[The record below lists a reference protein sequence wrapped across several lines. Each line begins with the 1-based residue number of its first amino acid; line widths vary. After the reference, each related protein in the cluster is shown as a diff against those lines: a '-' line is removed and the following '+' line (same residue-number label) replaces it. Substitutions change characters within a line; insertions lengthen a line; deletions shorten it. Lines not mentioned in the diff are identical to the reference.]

1 MNFYKIIKQNQKLA
15 EKRNP
20 AFDTNRFAKF
30 LMYFMI
36 VYWAALFLFFGV
48 MLPVMFEELVPNMEP
63 YHIMNQ
69 GFIYVMLADFLMRF
83 MAQPSVSQE
92 IKPYLLMPIK
102 RKKLISMLLLK
113 SGLDSYNFMWFFVY
127 VPFAFLTVIR
137 FYGFGG
143 MFLYLLGIWLIFVFN
158 NYWYLLCKLLLG
170 EKTLWLLLPILV
182 FGALGAAEFLLDGLP
197 ISRFTMDLGEGF
209 IEGNPLSFLFILACI
224 GILFFINLKLQ
235 QRMIYN
241 EISKKEDTKIKHVSE
256 YKFLDKYGEV
266 GEYLRLE
273 IKLITRNKT
282 VKTQFR
288 MGLIVMLGFSFA
300 LAFTDVYDG
309 SYMTSFICLYNY
321 AVLPIMTLGQVMSFE
336 GNYIDGLMSR
346 KESIFNLLRAKYYL
360 TTLIIL
366 VPFLIMFF
374 PIAKEKITLLTAIA
388 YLIFVAGFVFFML
401 LQLAVYN
408 TRTLPLNAN
417 LMKSNKSSN
426 WIQGLIT
433 GCAFMLPLLIDK
445 LQSAL
450 LPEDV
455 AHIILIVIG
464 LGFIATHNL
473 WIKNIYKRFMK
484 RRYKNMEEFRAS
496 R

>member
-1 MNFYKIIKQNQKLA
+1 MNLYKIIKQNQKLA

-20 AFDTNRFAKF
+20 AFETNRFAKF

-36 VYWAALFLFFGV
+36 VYWVALFLFMGV
-48 MLPVMFEELVPNMEP
+48 MLPFALEDIVPNMEP

-69 GFIYVMLADFLMRF
+69 GILYVMVADFLLRF

-92 IKPYLLMPIK
+92 IKPYLLMPVK

-113 SGLDSYNFMWFFVY
+113 SGLDGYNFIWFFVY
-127 VPFAFLTVIR
+127 IPFAFLTVIR

-158 NYWYLLCKLLLG
+158 NYWYLICKLLLG
-170 EKTLWLLLPILV
+170 EKTIWLLLPVCV
-182 FGALGAAEFLLDGLP
+182 FGALGAAEFLIDGLP
-197 ISRFTMDLGEGF
+197 ISRFTMNLGEGF
-209 IEGNPLSFLFILACI
+209 IEGNPLSFLFVIVCI
-224 GILFFINLKLQ
+224 GVMFFINLKLQ

-241 EISKKEDTKIKHVSE
+241 EISKKEDTKIKRVSE

-288 MGLIVMLGFSFA
+288 MGLIAMLAFSCA

-309 SYMTSFICLYNY
+309 TNMKSFICLYNY

-360 TTLIIL
+360 TSLIIV
-366 VPFLIMFF
+366 VPFIVMML
-374 PIAKEKITLLTAIA
+374 PISEGKITLLTAIA
-388 YLIFVAGFVFFML
+388 YLIFVMGFVFFML

-426 WIQGLIT
+426 WIQGLVT
-433 GCAFMLPLLIDK
+433 SFAFFLPFMIDMI
-445 LQSAL
+445 LTAL
-450 LPEDV
+450 FSTEV

>member
-69 GFIYVMLADFLMRF
+69 GFIYVMLTDFLMRF

-143 MFLYLLGIWLIFVFN
+143 MFLYLIGIWLIFVLN

-321 AVLPIMTLGQVMSFE
+321 AVLPTMTLGQVMSFE

-445 LQSAL
+445 LLSAL
-450 LPEDV
+450 LPEEV

>member
-1 MNFYKIIKQNQKLA
+1 MNLYKIIKQNKKLA

-30 LMYFMI
+30 LIYFMI
-36 VYWAALFLFFGV
+36 VYWAAIFLFLGV
-48 MLPVMFEELVPNMEP
+48 SLPFMFEGLVPNMEP

-69 GFIYVMLADFLMRF
+69 GFIYVMLADFLIRF

-92 IKPYLLMPIK
+92 IKPYLLMPVK
-102 RKKLISMLLLK
+102 RKKLISILLLK

-143 MFLYLLGIWLIFVFN
+143 MSLYLIGIWLIFVFN

-170 EKTLWLLLPILV
+170 EKTLWLLLPTAV

-209 IEGNPLSFLFILACI
+209 IEGNPLSFLFMLACI
-224 GILFFINLKLQ
+224 GVLFFINLKLQ

-366 VPFLIMFF
+366 VPFLIMMF
-374 PIAKEKITLLTAIA
+374 PIAKGKITLLAAIA

-408 TRTLPLNAN
+408 TRTLPLNSN

-426 WIQGLIT
+426 WIQGLVT

-445 LQSAL
+445 LLSAL
-450 LPEDV
+450 LQEEV
-455 AHIILIVIG
+455 AHILLILIG

-484 RRYKNMEEFRAS
+484 HRYKNMEEFRAS

>member
-1 MNFYKIIKQNQKLA
+1 MNIYKIIKQNQKLA

-30 LMYFMI
+30 LIYFMI
-36 VYWAALFLFFGV
+36 VYWAAIFLFLGV
-48 MLPVMFEELVPNMEP
+48 SLPFMFEGLVPNMEP

-69 GFIYVMLADFLMRF
+69 GFIYVMLADFLIRF

-92 IKPYLLMPIK
+92 IKPYLLMPVK
-102 RKKLISMLLLK
+102 RKKLISILLLK

-143 MFLYLLGIWLIFVFN
+143 MSLYLIGIWLIFVFN

-170 EKTLWLLLPILV
+170 EKTLWLLLPTAV

-209 IEGNPLSFLFILACI
+209 IEGNPLSFLFMLACI
-224 GILFFINLKLQ
+224 GVLFFINLKLQ

-366 VPFLIMFF
+366 VPFLIMMF
-374 PIAKEKITLLTAIA
+374 PIAKGKITLLAAIA

-408 TRTLPLNAN
+408 TRTLPLNSN

-426 WIQGLIT
+426 WIQGLVT

-445 LQSAL
+445 LLSAL
-450 LPEDV
+450 LQEEV
-455 AHIILIVIG
+455 AHILLILIG

-484 RRYKNMEEFRAS
+484 RRYQNMEEFRAS

>member
-1 MNFYKIIKQNQKLA
+1 MNLYKIIKQNQKLA

-36 VYWAALFLFFGV
+36 VYWAAIFLFLGV
-48 MLPVMFEELVPNMEP
+48 SLPFMFEGLVPNMEP

-69 GFIYVMLADFLMRF
+69 GILYVMAGDFLMRF

-92 IKPYLLMPIK
+92 IKPYLLMPVK
-102 RKKLISMLLLK
+102 RKKLISLLLLK
-113 SGLDSYNFMWFFVY
+113 SGLDGYNFIWFFVY

-143 MFLYLLGIWLIFVFN
+143 MFLYLIGIWLVFVFN

-170 EKTLWLLLPILV
+170 EKTLWLLLPTAV

-209 IEGNPLSFLFILACI
+209 IEGNPLSFLFVLACI
-224 GILFFINLKLQ
+224 GVMFLINLKLQ

-241 EISKKEDTKIKHVSE
+241 ELSKKEDTKIKRVSE
-256 YKFLDKYGEV
+256 YKFLDKYGEI
-266 GEYLRLE
+266 GEYIRLE
-273 IKLITRNKT
+273 LKLIARNKT

-321 AVLPIMTLGQVMSFE
+321 AILPIMTLGQVMCFE

-374 PIAKEKITLLTAIA
+374 PIAKGKITLLTAVA
-388 YLIFVAGFVFFML
+388 YLIFVVGFVFFML

-445 LQSAL
+445 LLSAL
-450 LPEDV
+450 LQEEV
-455 AHIILIVIG
+455 AHIILILIG

>member
-1 MNFYKIIKQNQKLA
+1 MNLYKIIKQNQKLA

-30 LMYFMI
+30 LIYFMI
-36 VYWAALFLFFGV
+36 VYWAAIFLFLGV
-48 MLPVMFEELVPNMEP
+48 SLPFMFEGLVPNMEP

-69 GFIYVMLADFLMRF
+69 GILYVMAGDFLMRF

-92 IKPYLLMPIK
+92 IKPYLLMPVK
-102 RKKLISMLLLK
+102 RKKLISLLLLK
-113 SGLDSYNFMWFFVY
+113 SGLDGYNFIWFFVY

-170 EKTLWLLLPILV
+170 EKTLWLLLPTLV

-209 IEGNPLSFLFILACI
+209 IEGNPLSFLFVLACI
-224 GILFFINLKLQ
+224 GVMFLINLKLQ

-241 EISKKEDTKIKHVSE
+241 ELSKKEDTKIKRVSE

-273 IKLITRNKT
+273 LKLIARNKT

-288 MGLIVMLGFSFA
+288 MGIIVMLGFSFA

-321 AVLPIMTLGQVMSFE
+321 AILPIMTLGQVMSFE

-360 TTLIIL
+360 TTIIIL

-388 YLIFVAGFVFFML
+388 YLIFVVGFVFFML

-433 GCAFMLPLLIDK
+433 GAAFMLPLLIDK
-445 LQSAL
+445 LLSAL
-450 LPEDV
+450 LQEEV
-455 AHIILIVIG
+455 AHIILILIG

>member
-1 MNFYKIIKQNQKLA
+1 MNLYKIIKQNQKLA

-30 LMYFMI
+30 LIYFMI
-36 VYWAALFLFFGV
+36 VYWAAIFLFLGV
-48 MLPVMFEELVPNMEP
+48 SLPFMFEGLVPNMEP

-83 MAQPSVSQE
+83 MVQPSVSQE

-102 RKKLISMLLLK
+102 RKKLISLLLLK
-113 SGLDSYNFMWFFVY
+113 SGLDSYNFTWFFVY

-143 MFLYLLGIWLIFVFN
+143 MFLYLIGIWLVFVFN

-170 EKTLWLLLPILV
+170 EKTLWLLLPTAI

-209 IEGNPLSFLFILACI
+209 IEGNPLSFLFVLACI
-224 GILFFINLKLQ
+224 GVMFFINLKLQ
-235 QRMIYN
+235 LRMIYN

-266 GEYLRLE
+266 GEYIRLE

-288 MGLIVMLGFSFA
+288 MGVIVMMAFSFL

-309 SYMTSFICLYNY
+309 TGMTKFICLYNY
-321 AVLPIMTLGQVMSFE
+321 AVLPIMTLGQVMCFE

-366 VPFLIMFF
+366 VPLLFMIF
-374 PIAKEKITLLTAIA
+374 PISKGKITLLMAIA
-388 YLIFVAGFVFFML
+388 YLIFVVGFVFFML

-433 GCAFMLPLLIDK
+433 SLAFFLPFMIDTT
-445 LQSAL
+445 LTAL
-450 LPEDV
+450 FPVEV
-455 AHIILIVIG
+455 AHIILIIIG
-464 LGFIATHNL
+464 FGFIVTHNL
-473 WIKNIYKRFMK
+473 WIKNVYKRFMK
-484 RRYKNMEEFRAS
+484 RRYRNMEEFRAS

>member
-1 MNFYKIIKQNQKLA
+1 MNLYKIIKQNQKLA
-15 EKRNP
+15 KKRNP

-30 LMYFMI
+30 LIYFMV
-36 VYWAALFLFFGV
+36 VYWAAIFLFLGV
-48 MLPVMFEELVPNMEP
+48 SLPFMFEGLVPNMEP

-69 GFIYVMLADFLMRF
+69 GILYVMAGDFLMRF

-92 IKPYLLMPIK
+92 IKPYLLMPVK
-102 RKKLISMLLLK
+102 RKKLISLLLLK
-113 SGLDSYNFMWFFVY
+113 SGLDGYNFIWFFVY

-170 EKTLWLLLPILV
+170 EKTLWLLLPTLV

-209 IEGNPLSFLFILACI
+209 IEGNPLSFLFVLACI
-224 GILFFINLKLQ
+224 GVMFLINLKLQ

-241 EISKKEDTKIKHVSE
+241 ELSKKEDTKIKRVSE

-273 IKLITRNKT
+273 LKLIARNKT

-288 MGLIVMLGFSFA
+288 MGIIVMLGFSFA

-321 AVLPIMTLGQVMSFE
+321 AILPIMTLGQVMSFE

-360 TTLIIL
+360 TTIIIL

-388 YLIFVAGFVFFML
+388 YLIFVVGFVFFML

-433 GCAFMLPLLIDK
+433 GAAFMLPLLIDK
-445 LQSAL
+445 LLSAL
-450 LPEDV
+450 LQEEV
-455 AHIILIVIG
+455 AHIILILIG

>member
-1 MNFYKIIKQNQKLA
+1 MNLYKIIKQNQKLA

-30 LMYFMI
+30 LIYFMV
-36 VYWAALFLFFGV
+36 VYWAAIFLFLGV
-48 MLPVMFEELVPNMEP
+48 SLPFMFEGLVPNMEP

-69 GFIYVMLADFLMRF
+69 GILYVMAGDFLMRF

-92 IKPYLLMPIK
+92 IKPYLLMPVK
-102 RKKLISMLLLK
+102 RKKLISLLLLK
-113 SGLDSYNFMWFFVY
+113 SGLDGYNFIWFFVY

-170 EKTLWLLLPILV
+170 EKTLWLLLPTLV

-209 IEGNPLSFLFILACI
+209 IEGNPLSFLFVLACI
-224 GILFFINLKLQ
+224 GVMFFINLKLQ

-241 EISKKEDTKIKHVSE
+241 ELSKKEDTKIKRVSE

-273 IKLITRNKT
+273 LKLIARNKT

-288 MGLIVMLGFSFA
+288 MGIIVMLGFSFA

-321 AVLPIMTLGQVMSFE
+321 AILPIMTLGQVMSFE

-360 TTLIIL
+360 TTIIIL

-388 YLIFVAGFVFFML
+388 YLIFVVGFVFFML

-433 GCAFMLPLLIDK
+433 GAAFMLPLLIDK
-445 LQSAL
+445 LLSAL
-450 LPEDV
+450 LQEEV
-455 AHIILIVIG
+455 AHIILILIG

-473 WIKNIYKRFMK
+473 WIKNIYMRFMK

>member
-1 MNFYKIIKQNQKLA
+1 MNLYKIIKQNQKLA

-36 VYWAALFLFFGV
+36 VYWAALFLFMGV
-48 MLPVMFEELVPNMEP
+48 MLPFALEDMVPNMEP

-69 GFIYVMLADFLMRF
+69 GILYVMVADFLMRF
-83 MAQPSVSQE
+83 MGQPSVSQE
-92 IKPYLLMPIK
+92 IKPYLLMPVK
-102 RKKLISMLLLK
+102 RKKLISLLLLK
-113 SGLDSYNFMWFFVY
+113 SGLDKYNFLWFFVY
-127 VPFAFLTVIR
+127 VPFAFLTIIR

-143 MFLYLLGIWLIFVFN
+143 MFLYLLGMWLIFVFN

-170 EKTLWLLLPILV
+170 EKTLWLLLPLTI
-182 FGALGAAEFLLDGLP
+182 FGLLGVAEFLIDGLP

-209 IEGNPLSFLFILACI
+209 IEGNLLSFLFMLACI
-224 GILFFINLKLQ
+224 GVMFFINLKLQ

-241 EISKKEDTKIKHVSE
+241 EISKKEDTKIKRVSE

-266 GEYLRLE
+266 GEYMRLE

-288 MGLIVMLGFSFA
+288 MGLIVMLAFSFL

-309 SYMTSFICLYNY
+309 SMSRFICLYNY

-360 TTLIIL
+360 TTFIIL
-366 VPFLIMFF
+366 VPFLIMIF
-374 PIAKEKITLLTAIA
+374 PIAKGKITFLMGIA
-388 YLIFVAGFVFFML
+388 YLIFVVGCVFFIL

-417 LMKSNKSSN
+417 LMKGNKGGN
-426 WIQGLIT
+426 WIQSVAMSF
-433 GCAFMLPLLIDK
+433 CFFLPLMFDSI
-445 LQSAL
+445 L
-450 LPEDV
+450 LAIFSQKV
-455 AHIILIVIG
+455 ANIIFIVIG
-464 LGFIATHNL
+464 GGFILTHNF

>member
-1 MNFYKIIKQNQKLA
+1 MNLYKIIKQNQKLA

-48 MLPVMFEELVPNMEP
+48 TLPFMLEDIVPNMEP

-69 GFIYVMLADFLMRF
+69 GILYVMVADFLIRF

-102 RKKLISMLLLK
+102 RKKLISTLLLR
-113 SGLDSYNFMWFFVY
+113 SGVDKFNFFWFFVY

-143 MFLYLLGIWLIFVFN
+143 MFLYLLGMWLIFVFN
-158 NYWYLLCKLLLG
+158 NYWYLICKLLLG
-170 EKTLWLLLPILV
+170 EKTIWLLLPVCV
-182 FGALGAAEFLLDGLP
+182 FGALGAAEFLIDGLP
-197 ISRFTMDLGEGF
+197 ISRFTMNLGEGF
-209 IEGNPLSFLFILACI
+209 IEGNPLSFLFVLACI
-224 GILFFINLKLQ
+224 GVMFFINLKLQ

-241 EISKKEDTKIKHVSE
+241 EISKKEDTKIKRVSE
-256 YKFLDKYGEV
+256 YKFLEKYGEV
-266 GEYLRLE
+266 GEYIRLE

-282 VKTQFR
+282 VKAQFR
-288 MGLIVMLGFSFA
+288 MGLIVMFAFSFL

-309 SYMTSFICLYNY
+309 SMSRFICLYNY
-321 AVLPIMTLGQVMSFE
+321 AVLPIMTLGQVMSPE

-360 TTLIIL
+360 TTIIIL
-366 VPFLIMFF
+366 VPFLIMMF
-374 PIAKEKITLLTAIA
+374 PIAKGKITLLMGIA
-388 YLIFVAGFVFFML
+388 YLVFVVGFVFFLL

-417 LMKSNKSSN
+417 LMKGNKGGN
-426 WIQGLIT
+426 WIQSVVMSLCFFI
-433 GCAFMLPLLIDK
+433 PLMFDSI
-445 LQSAL
+445 L
-450 LPEDV
+450 LAIFSQEV
-455 AHIILIVIG
+455 ANIIFIVMG
-464 LGFIATHNL
+464 GGFIATHNL

>member
-1 MNFYKIIKQNQKLA
+1 MNLYKIIKQNQKLA

-69 GFIYVMLADFLMRF
+69 GILYVMLADFLIRF

-92 IKPYLLMPIK
+92 IKPYLLMPVK

-113 SGLDSYNFMWFFVY
+113 SGLDSYNFFWFFVY
-127 VPFAFLTVIR
+127 VPFAFLTIIR

-143 MFLYLLGIWLIFVFN
+143 MFLYLIGIWLIFVFN

-170 EKTLWLLLPILV
+170 EKTLWLLLPTLV

-241 EISKKEDTKIKHVSE
+241 ELSKKEDTKIKRVSE

-366 VPFLIMFF
+366 VPFLIMMF
-374 PIAKEKITLLTAIA
+374 PIAKGKITLLAAIT

-433 GCAFMLPLLIDK
+433 GGAFMLPLLIDK
-445 LQSAL
+445 LLSGL
-450 LPEDV
+450 LQEEV
-455 AHIILIVIG
+455 AHIILILLG

-484 RRYKNMEEFRAS
+484 RRYQNMEEFRAS

>member
-1 MNFYKIIKQNQKLA
+1 MNLYKIIKQNQKLA

-36 VYWAALFLFFGV
+36 VYWAAIFLFLGV
-48 MLPVMFEELVPNMEP
+48 SLPFMFEGLVPNMEP

-69 GFIYVMLADFLMRF
+69 GILYVMAGDFLMRF

-92 IKPYLLMPIK
+92 IKPYLLMPVK
-102 RKKLISMLLLK
+102 RKKLISLLLLK
-113 SGLDSYNFMWFFVY
+113 SGLDGYNFIWFFVY

-143 MFLYLLGIWLIFVFN
+143 MFLYLIGIWLIFVFN

-170 EKTLWLLLPILV
+170 EKTLWLLLPTAV

-209 IEGNPLSFLFILACI
+209 IEGNPLSFLFVLACI
-224 GILFFINLKLQ
+224 GVMFLINLKLQ

-241 EISKKEDTKIKHVSE
+241 ELSKKEDTKIKRVSE

-266 GEYLRLE
+266 GEYIRLE

-321 AVLPIMTLGQVMSFE
+321 AILPIMTLGQVMCFE

-374 PIAKEKITLLTAIA
+374 PIAKGKITLLTAVA

-445 LQSAL
+445 LLSAL
-450 LPEDV
+450 LPEEV
-455 AHIILIVIG
+455 AHIILILIG

>member
-1 MNFYKIIKQNQKLA
+1 MNLYKIIKQNQKLA

-30 LMYFMI
+30 LIYFMI
-36 VYWAALFLFFGV
+36 VYWAAIFLFLGV
-48 MLPVMFEELVPNMEP
+48 SLPFMFEGLVPNMEP

-69 GFIYVMLADFLMRF
+69 GFIYVMLADFLIRF

-92 IKPYLLMPIK
+92 IKPYLLMPVK
-102 RKKLISMLLLK
+102 RKKLISILLLK

-143 MFLYLLGIWLIFVFN
+143 MSLYLIGIWLIFVFN

-170 EKTLWLLLPILV
+170 EKTLWLLLPTAV

-209 IEGNPLSFLFILACI
+209 IEGNPLSFLFMLACI
-224 GILFFINLKLQ
+224 GVLFFINLKLQ

-366 VPFLIMFF
+366 VPFLIMMF
-374 PIAKEKITLLTAIA
+374 PIAKGKITLLAAIA

-426 WIQGLIT
+426 WIQGLVT
-433 GCAFMLPLLIDK
+433 GCAFMLPLLVDK
-445 LQSAL
+445 LLSAL
-450 LPEDV
+450 LPEEI

-464 LGFIATHNL
+464 IGFIATHNL

-484 RRYKNMEEFRAS
+484 RRYQNMEEFRA
-496 R
+496 

>member
-1 MNFYKIIKQNQKLA
+1 M
-15 EKRNP
+15 
-20 AFDTNRFAKF
+20 D
-30 LMYFMI
+30 
-36 VYWAALFLFFGV
+36 G
-48 MLPVMFEELVPNMEP
+48 
-63 YHIMNQ
+63 
-69 GFIYVMLADFLMRF
+69 
-83 MAQPSVSQE
+83 
-92 IKPYLLMPIK
+92 
-102 RKKLISMLLLK
+102 
-113 SGLDSYNFMWFFVY
+113 YNFIWFFVY

-170 EKTLWLLLPILV
+170 EKTLWLLLPTLV

-209 IEGNPLSFLFILACI
+209 IEGNPLSFLFVLACI
-224 GILFFINLKLQ
+224 GVMFLINLKLQ

-241 EISKKEDTKIKHVSE
+241 ELSKKEDTKIKRVSE

-273 IKLITRNKT
+273 LKLIARNKT

-288 MGLIVMLGFSFA
+288 MGIIVMLGFSFA

-321 AVLPIMTLGQVMSFE
+321 AILPIMTLGQVMSFE

-360 TTLIIL
+360 TTIIIL

-388 YLIFVAGFVFFML
+388 YLIFVVGFVFFML

-433 GCAFMLPLLIDK
+433 SFAFFLPFMIDTT
-445 LQSAL
+445 LTAL
-450 LPEDV
+450 FPAEV

-464 LGFIATHNL
+464 FGFIATHNL

>member
-1 MNFYKIIKQNQKLA
+1 MNLYKIIKQNQKLA

-30 LMYFMI
+30 LIYFMV
-36 VYWAALFLFFGV
+36 VYWAAIFLFLGV
-48 MLPVMFEELVPNMEP
+48 SLPFMFEGLVPNMEP

-69 GFIYVMLADFLMRF
+69 GILYVMAGDFLMRF

-92 IKPYLLMPIK
+92 IKPYLLMPVK
-102 RKKLISMLLLK
+102 RKKLISLLLLK
-113 SGLDSYNFMWFFVY
+113 SGLDGYNFIWFFVY

-170 EKTLWLLLPILV
+170 EKTLWLLLPTLV

-209 IEGNPLSFLFILACI
+209 IEGNPLSFLFVLACI
-224 GILFFINLKLQ
+224 GVMFLINLKLQ

-241 EISKKEDTKIKHVSE
+241 ELSKKEDTKIKRVSE

-273 IKLITRNKT
+273 LKLIARNKT

-288 MGLIVMLGFSFA
+288 MGIIVMLGFSFA

-321 AVLPIMTLGQVMSFE
+321 AILPIMTLGQVMCFE

-374 PIAKEKITLLTAIA
+374 PIAKGKITLLTAVA

-426 WIQGLIT
+426 WIQGLVT

-445 LQSAL
+445 LLSAL
-450 LPEDV
+450 LQEEV
-455 AHIILIVIG
+455 AHIILILIG

-484 RRYKNMEEFRAS
+484 RRYQNMEEFRAS

>member
-1 MNFYKIIKQNQKLA
+1 MNLYKIIKQNQKLA

-30 LMYFMI
+30 LIYFMI
-36 VYWAALFLFFGV
+36 VYWAAIFLFLGV
-48 MLPVMFEELVPNMEP
+48 SLPFMFEGLVPNMEP

-69 GFIYVMLADFLMRF
+69 GFIYVMLADFLIRF

-92 IKPYLLMPIK
+92 IKPYLLMPVK
-102 RKKLISMLLLK
+102 RKKLISILLLK

-143 MFLYLLGIWLIFVFN
+143 MSLYLIGIWLIFVFN

-170 EKTLWLLLPILV
+170 EKTLWLLLPTAV

-209 IEGNPLSFLFILACI
+209 IEGNPLSFLFMLACI
-224 GILFFINLKLQ
+224 GVLFFINLKLQ

-366 VPFLIMFF
+366 VPFLIMMF
-374 PIAKEKITLLTAIA
+374 PIAKGKITLLAAIA

-408 TRTLPLNAN
+408 TRTLPLNSN

-426 WIQGLIT
+426 WIQGLVT

-445 LQSAL
+445 LLSAL
-450 LPEDV
+450 LQEEV
-455 AHIILIVIG
+455 AHILLILIG

-484 RRYKNMEEFRAS
+484 HRYKNMEEFRAS

>member
-1 MNFYKIIKQNQKLA
+1 MNLYKIIKQNQKLA

-36 VYWAALFLFFGV
+36 VYWAAIFLFLGV
-48 MLPVMFEELVPNMEP
+48 SLPFMFEGLVPNMEP

-83 MAQPSVSQE
+83 IGQPSVSQE
-92 IKPYLLMPIK
+92 IKPYLLMPVK
-102 RKKLISMLLLK
+102 RKKLISLLLLK
-113 SGLDSYNFMWFFVY
+113 SGLDSYNFLWFFVY

-143 MFLYLLGIWLIFVFN
+143 MFLYLIGIWLIFVFN

-170 EKTLWLLLPILV
+170 EKTLWLLLPTLV

-209 IEGNPLSFLFILACI
+209 IEGNPLSFLFMLACI
-224 GILFFINLKLQ
+224 GVLFFINLNLQ

-241 EISKKEDTKIKHVSE
+241 ELSKKEDTKIKRVSE

-273 IKLITRNKT
+273 LKLIARNKT

-288 MGLIVMLGFSFA
+288 MGIIVMLGFSFA

-321 AVLPIMTLGQVMSFE
+321 AILPIMTLGQVMSFE

-366 VPFLIMFF
+366 VPFLIMMF
-374 PIAKEKITLLTAIA
+374 PIAKGKITLLAAIA

-426 WIQGLIT
+426 WIQGLVT

-445 LQSAL
+445 LLSAL
-450 LPEDV
+450 LQEEV
-455 AHIILIVIG
+455 AHIILILIG

-484 RRYKNMEEFRAS
+484 RRYQNMEEFRAS

>member
-1 MNFYKIIKQNQKLA
+1 MNLYKIIKQNQKLA

-69 GFIYVMLADFLMRF
+69 GFIYVMLTDFLMRF

-374 PIAKEKITLLTAIA
+374 PIAKGKITLLTAVA

-445 LQSAL
+445 LLSAL
-450 LPEDV
+450 LPEEV

>member
-1 MNFYKIIKQNQKLA
+1 MNLYKIIKQNQKLA

-36 VYWAALFLFFGV
+36 IYWVALFLFFGV
-48 MLPVMFEELVPNMEP
+48 MLPFMFEDIVPNMEP

-69 GFIYVMLADFLMRF
+69 GILYVMAADFLIRF

-92 IKPYLLMPIK
+92 IKPYLLMPVK
-102 RKKLISMLLLK
+102 RKKLISILLLK
-113 SGLDSYNFMWFFVY
+113 SGLNGFNFFWFVVY
-127 VPFAFLTVIR
+127 VPFAFLTIIR

-143 MFLYLLGIWLIFVFN
+143 MFLYLLGMWLIFVFN

-170 EKTLWLLLPILV
+170 EKTIWLLLPICV
-182 FGALGAAEFLLDGLP
+182 FGALGACEFLMDGLP

-209 IEGNPLSFLFILACI
+209 IEGNPLSFLFVIACI
-224 GILFFINLKLQ
+224 GAMFFINMKLQ
-235 QRMIYN
+235 LRMIYN
-241 EISKKEDTKIKHVSE
+241 EISKKEDTKIKRVSE

-266 GEYLRLE
+266 SEYIRLE

-288 MGLIVMLGFSFA
+288 MGIIVMLAFSIV

-309 SYMTSFICLYNY
+309 TNMKSFICLYNY

-360 TTLIIL
+360 TSLIIM
-366 VPFLIMFF
+366 VPFIVMML
-374 PIAKEKITLLTAIA
+374 PISEGKITLLSAIA
-388 YLIFVAGFVFFML
+388 YLIFVMGFVFFML

-408 TRTLPLNAN
+408 TRSLPLNAN
-417 LMKSNKSSN
+417 LMKGNKSGN
-426 WIQGLIT
+426 WIQGLVT
-433 GCAFMLPLLIDK
+433 SFAFFLPFMIDSI
-445 LQSAL
+445 LTAL
-450 LPEDV
+450 FPKEV
-455 AHIILIVIG
+455 GNIILIIIG

>member
-1 MNFYKIIKQNQKLA
+1 MNLYKIIKQNQKLA

-36 VYWAALFLFFGV
+36 VYWAAIFLFLGV
-48 MLPVMFEELVPNMEP
+48 SLPFMFEGLVPNMEP

-83 MAQPSVSQE
+83 IGQPSVSQE
-92 IKPYLLMPIK
+92 IKPYLLMPVK
-102 RKKLISMLLLK
+102 RKKLISLLLLK
-113 SGLDSYNFMWFFVY
+113 SGLDSYNFLWFFVY

-143 MFLYLLGIWLIFVFN
+143 MFLYLIGIWLIFVFN

-170 EKTLWLLLPILV
+170 EKTLWLLLPTAI

-209 IEGNPLSFLFILACI
+209 IEGNPLSFLFMLACI
-224 GILFFINLKLQ
+224 GVLFFINLKLQ

-241 EISKKEDTKIKHVSE
+241 ELSKKEDTKIKRVSE

-273 IKLITRNKT
+273 LKLIARNKT

-288 MGLIVMLGFSFA
+288 MGIIVMLGFSFA

-321 AVLPIMTLGQVMSFE
+321 AILPIMTLGQVMSFE

-360 TTLIIL
+360 TTIIIL

-374 PIAKEKITLLTAIA
+374 PIAKDKITLLTAIA

-445 LQSAL
+445 LLSAL
-450 LPEDV
+450 LPEEV

>member
-1 MNFYKIIKQNQKLA
+1 MNLYKIIKQNQKLA

-30 LMYFMI
+30 LIYFMV
-36 VYWAALFLFFGV
+36 VYWAAIFLFLGV
-48 MLPVMFEELVPNMEP
+48 SLPFMFEGLVPNMEP

-69 GFIYVMLADFLMRF
+69 GILYVMAGDFLMRF

-92 IKPYLLMPIK
+92 IKPYLLMPVK
-102 RKKLISMLLLK
+102 RKKLISLLLLK
-113 SGLDSYNFMWFFVY
+113 SGLDGYNFIWFFVY
-127 VPFAFLTVIR
+127 VPFAFLTIIR

-170 EKTLWLLLPILV
+170 EKTLWLLLPTLV

-209 IEGNPLSFLFILACI
+209 IEGNPLSFLFVLACI
-224 GILFFINLKLQ
+224 GVMFLINLKLQ

-241 EISKKEDTKIKHVSE
+241 ELSKKEDTKIKRVSE

-273 IKLITRNKT
+273 LKLIARNKT

-288 MGLIVMLGFSFA
+288 MGIIVMLGFSFA

-321 AVLPIMTLGQVMSFE
+321 AILPIMTLG
-336 GNYIDGLMSR
+336 
-346 KESIFNLLRAKYYL
+346 
-360 TTLIIL
+360 
-366 VPFLIMFF
+366 
-374 PIAKEKITLLTAIA
+374 
-388 YLIFVAGFVFFML
+388 
-401 LQLAVYN
+401 
-408 TRTLPLNAN
+408 
-417 LMKSNKSSN
+417 
-426 WIQGLIT
+426 
-433 GCAFMLPLLIDK
+433 
-445 LQSAL
+445 
-450 LPEDV
+450 
-455 AHIILIVIG
+455 
-464 LGFIATHNL
+464 
-473 WIKNIYKRFMK
+473 
-484 RRYKNMEEFRAS
+484 
-496 R
+496 

>member
-1 MNFYKIIKQNQKLA
+1 MNLYKIIKQNQKLA

-48 MLPVMFEELVPNMEP
+48 TLPFMLEDIVPNMEP

-69 GFIYVMLADFLMRF
+69 GILYVMVVDFLIRF

-102 RKKLISMLLLK
+102 RKKLISTLLLR
-113 SGLDSYNFMWFFVY
+113 SGLDKFNFFWFFVY
-127 VPFAFLTVIR
+127 VPFAFLTIIR

-143 MFLYLLGIWLIFVFN
+143 MFLYLLGMWLIFVFN
-158 NYWYLLCKLLLG
+158 NYWYLICKLLLG
-170 EKTLWLLLPILV
+170 EKTIWLLLPVSV
-182 FGALGAAEFLLDGLP
+182 FGALGAAEFLIDGLP
-197 ISRFTMDLGEGF
+197 ISRFTMNLGEGF
-209 IEGNPLSFLFILACI
+209 IEGNPLSFLFVLACI
-224 GILFFINLKLQ
+224 GVMFFINLKLQ

-241 EISKKEDTKIKHVSE
+241 EISKKEDTKIKRVSE
-256 YKFLDKYGEV
+256 YKFLEKYGEV
-266 GEYLRLE
+266 GEYIRLE

-282 VKTQFR
+282 VKAQFR
-288 MGLIVMLGFSFA
+288 MGLIVMFAFSFL

-309 SYMTSFICLYNY
+309 SMSRFICLYNY
-321 AVLPIMTLGQVMSFE
+321 AVLPIMTLGQVMSPE

-360 TTLIIL
+360 TTIIIL
-366 VPFLIMFF
+366 VPFLIMMF
-374 PIAKEKITLLTAIA
+374 PIAKGKITLLMGIA
-388 YLIFVAGFVFFML
+388 YLVFVVGFVFFLL

-417 LMKSNKSSN
+417 LMKSNKGGN
-426 WIQGLIT
+426 WIQSVVMSLCFFI
-433 GCAFMLPLLIDK
+433 PLMFDSI
-445 LQSAL
+445 L
-450 LPEDV
+450 LAIFSQEV
-455 AHIILIVIG
+455 ANIIFIVMG
-464 LGFIATHNL
+464 GGFILTHNL

>member
-1 MNFYKIIKQNQKLA
+1 MNLYKIIKQNQKLA

-36 VYWAALFLFFGV
+36 IYWVALFLFFGV
-48 MLPVMFEELVPNMEP
+48 MLPFMFEDIVPNMEP

-69 GFIYVMLADFLMRF
+69 GILYVMAADFLIRF

-92 IKPYLLMPIK
+92 IKPYLLMPVK
-102 RKKLISMLLLK
+102 RKKLISILLLK
-113 SGLDSYNFMWFFVY
+113 SGLNGFNFFWFVVY
-127 VPFAFLTVIR
+127 VPFAFLTIIR

-143 MFLYLLGIWLIFVFN
+143 MFLYLLGMWLIFVFN

-170 EKTLWLLLPILV
+170 EKTIWLLLPICV
-182 FGALGAAEFLLDGLP
+182 FGALGACEFLMDGLP

-209 IEGNPLSFLFILACI
+209 IEGNPLSFLFVIACI
-224 GILFFINLKLQ
+224 GAMFFINMKLQ
-235 QRMIYN
+235 LRMIYN
-241 EISKKEDTKIKHVSE
+241 EISKKEDTKIKRVSE

-266 GEYLRLE
+266 GEYIRLE

-288 MGLIVMLGFSFA
+288 MGIIVMLAFSIV

-309 SYMTSFICLYNY
+309 TNMKSFICLYNY

-360 TTLIIL
+360 TSLIIM
-366 VPFLIMFF
+366 VPFIVMML
-374 PIAKEKITLLTAIA
+374 PISEGKITLLSAIA
-388 YLIFVAGFVFFML
+388 YLIFVMGFVFFML

-408 TRTLPLNAN
+408 TRSLPLNAN
-417 LMKSNKSSN
+417 LMKGNKSGN
-426 WIQGLIT
+426 WIQGLVT
-433 GCAFMLPLLIDK
+433 SFAFFLPFMIDSI
-445 LQSAL
+445 LTAL
-450 LPEDV
+450 FPKEV
-455 AHIILIVIG
+455 GNIILIIIG

>member
-1 MNFYKIIKQNQKLA
+1 MNLYKIIKQNQKLA

-30 LMYFMI
+30 LIYFMV
-36 VYWAALFLFFGV
+36 VYWAAIFLFLGV
-48 MLPVMFEELVPNMEP
+48 SLPFMFEGLVPNMEP

-69 GFIYVMLADFLMRF
+69 GILYVMAGDFLMRF

-92 IKPYLLMPIK
+92 IKPYLLMPVK
-102 RKKLISMLLLK
+102 RKKLISLLLLK
-113 SGLDSYNFMWFFVY
+113 SGLDGYNFIWFFVY

-170 EKTLWLLLPILV
+170 EKTLWLLLPTLV

-209 IEGNPLSFLFILACI
+209 IEGNPLSFLFVLACI
-224 GILFFINLKLQ
+224 GVMFLINLKLQ

-241 EISKKEDTKIKHVSE
+241 ELSKKEDTKIKRVSE

-273 IKLITRNKT
+273 LKLIARNKT

-288 MGLIVMLGFSFA
+288 MGIIVMLGFSFA

-321 AVLPIMTLGQVMSFE
+321 AILPIMTLGQVMSFE

-360 TTLIIL
+360 TTIIIL

-388 YLIFVAGFVFFML
+388 YLIFVVGFVFFML

-433 GCAFMLPLLIDK
+433 GAAFMLPLLIDK
-445 LQSAL
+445 LLSAL
-450 LPEDV
+450 LQEEV

>member
-1 MNFYKIIKQNQKLA
+1 MNLYKIIKQNQKLA

-20 AFDTNRFAKF
+20 AFETNRFAKF

-36 VYWAALFLFFGV
+36 VYWVALFLFFGV
-48 MLPVMFEELVPNMEP
+48 MLPFMFEDIVPNMEP

-69 GFIYVMLADFLMRF
+69 GILYVMVADFLIRF

-92 IKPYLLMPIK
+92 IKPYLLMPVK
-102 RKKLISMLLLK
+102 RRKLISILLLK
-113 SGLDSYNFMWFFVY
+113 SGLDKYNFIWFFVY
-127 VPFAFLTVIR
+127 VPFAFLTIIR

-143 MFLYLLGIWLIFVFN
+143 MFLYLLGLWLIFVFN
-158 NYWYLLCKLLLG
+158 NYFYLLCKLLLG
-170 EKTLWLLLPILV
+170 EKTIWLLLPVCV
-182 FGALGAAEFLLDGLP
+182 FGALGACEFLIDGLP

-209 IEGNPLSFLFILACI
+209 IEGNPLSFLFVIACI
-224 GILFFINLKLQ
+224 GIMFFINMKLQ
-235 QRMIYN
+235 LRMIYN
-241 EISKKEDTKIKHVSE
+241 EISKKEDTKIKRVSE

-282 VKTQFR
+282 VKSQFR
-288 MGLIVMLGFSFA
+288 MGLIVMFAFSFL

-309 SYMTSFICLYNY
+309 SMSRFICLYNY

-360 TTLIIL
+360 TNLIIL
-366 VPFLIMFF
+366 VPFFIMMF
-374 PIAKEKITLLTAIA
+374 PIAKGKITLLMAIA
-388 YLIFVAGFVFFML
+388 YLVFTMGFVFFIL

-417 LMKSNKSSN
+417 LMKGNKGGN
-426 WIQGLIT
+426 WIQSVVMSLCFFI
-433 GCAFMLPLLIDK
+433 PLMFDSI
-445 LQSAL
+445 L
-450 LPEDV
+450 LAIFSQEV
-455 AHIILIVIG
+455 ANIIFIVIG
-464 LGFIATHNL
+464 GGFILTHNL

-484 RRYKNMEEFRAS
+484 RRYKNMEAFRAT

>member
-1 MNFYKIIKQNQKLA
+1 MNLYKIIKQNQKLA

-20 AFDTNRFAKF
+20 AFETNRFAKF

-36 VYWAALFLFFGV
+36 VYWAALFLFMGV
-48 MLPVMFEELVPNMEP
+48 MLPFALEDMVPNMEP

-69 GFIYVMLADFLMRF
+69 GILYVMVADFLMRF
-83 MAQPSVSQE
+83 MGQPSVSQE
-92 IKPYLLMPIK
+92 IKPYLLMPVK
-102 RKKLISMLLLK
+102 RKKLISLLLLK
-113 SGLDSYNFMWFFVY
+113 SGLDKYNFLWFFVY
-127 VPFAFLTVIR
+127 VPFAFLTIIR

-143 MFLYLLGIWLIFVFN
+143 MFLYLLGMWLIFVFN

-170 EKTLWLLLPILV
+170 EKTLWLLLPLTI
-182 FGALGAAEFLLDGLP
+182 FGLLGVAEFLIDGLP

-209 IEGNPLSFLFILACI
+209 IEGNPLSFLFMLACI
-224 GILFFINLKLQ
+224 GVMFFINLKLQ

-241 EISKKEDTKIKHVSE
+241 EISKKEDTKIKRVSE
-256 YKFLDKYGEV
+256 YKFLDKYGEI
-266 GEYLRLE
+266 GEYIRLE

-282 VKTQFR
+282 VKSQFR
-288 MGLIVMLGFSFA
+288 MGLIVMFAFSFL

-309 SYMTSFICLYNY
+309 SMSRFICLYNY

-360 TTLIIL
+360 TNLIIL
-366 VPFLIMFF
+366 VPFFIMMF
-374 PIAKEKITLLTAIA
+374 PIAKGKITLLMAIA
-388 YLIFVAGFVFFML
+388 YLVFTMGFVFFIL

-417 LMKSNKSSN
+417 LMKGNKGGN
-426 WIQGLIT
+426 WIQSVVMSLCFFI
-433 GCAFMLPLLIDK
+433 PLMFDSI
-445 LQSAL
+445 L
-450 LPEDV
+450 LAIFSQEV
-455 AHIILIVIG
+455 ANIIFIVMG
-464 LGFIATHNL
+464 GGFILTHNL

>member
-1 MNFYKIIKQNQKLA
+1 MNLYKIIKQNQKLA

-20 AFDTNRFAKF
+20 AFETNRFAKF

-36 VYWAALFLFFGV
+36 VYWVALFLFFGV
-48 MLPVMFEELVPNMEP
+48 MLPFMFEDIAPNMEP

-69 GFIYVMLADFLMRF
+69 GILYVMAADFLLRF

-92 IKPYLLMPIK
+92 IKPYLLMPVK
-102 RKKLISMLLLK
+102 RKKLISLLLLK
-113 SGLDSYNFMWFFVY
+113 SGLDGYNFIWFFVY

-143 MFLYLLGIWLIFVFN
+143 LFLYLLGLWLIFVFN
-158 NYWYLLCKLLLG
+158 NYFYLLCKLLLG
-170 EKTLWLLLPILV
+170 EKTIWLLLPIGI
-182 FGALGAAEFLLDGLP
+182 FGALGAAEFLIDGLP
-197 ISRFTMDLGEGF
+197 ISRFTMNLGEGF
-209 IEGNPLSFLFILACI
+209 IEGNPLSFLFIIACI
-224 GILFFINLKLQ
+224 GVMFFINMKLQ
-235 QRMIYN
+235 LRMIYN
-241 EISKKEDTKIKHVSE
+241 EISKKEDTKIKRVSE

-266 GEYLRLE
+266 GEYIRLE

-288 MGLIVMLGFSFA
+288 MGIIVMLAFSIV

-309 SYMTSFICLYNY
+309 TNMKSFICLYNY
-321 AVLPIMTLGQVMSFE
+321 AVLPIMTLGQVMCFE

-360 TTLIIL
+360 TSLIIV
-366 VPFLIMFF
+366 VPFIVMML
-374 PIAKEKITLLTAIA
+374 PISEGKITLLSAIA
-388 YLIFVAGFVFFML
+388 YLIFVMGFVFFML

-408 TRTLPLNAN
+408 TRSLPLNAN

-426 WIQGLIT
+426 WIQGLVT
-433 GCAFMLPLLIDK
+433 SFAFFLPFMIDSI
-445 LQSAL
+445 LTAL
-450 LPEDV
+450 FPKEV
-455 AHIILIVIG
+455 GNIILIVIG
-464 LGFIATHNL
+464 LGFIVTHNL

>member
-1 MNFYKIIKQNQKLA
+1 MNIYKIIKQNQKLA

-30 LMYFMI
+30 LIYFMI
-36 VYWAALFLFFGV
+36 VYWAAIFLFLGV
-48 MLPVMFEELVPNMEP
+48 SLPFMFEGLVPNMEP

-69 GFIYVMLADFLMRF
+69 GFIYVMLADFLIRF

-92 IKPYLLMPIK
+92 IKPYLLMPVK
-102 RKKLISMLLLK
+102 RKKLISILLLK

-143 MFLYLLGIWLIFVFN
+143 MSLYLIGIWLIFVFN

-170 EKTLWLLLPILV
+170 EKTLWLLLPTAV

-209 IEGNPLSFLFILACI
+209 IEGNPLSFLFMLACI
-224 GILFFINLKLQ
+224 GVLFFINLKLQ

-366 VPFLIMFF
+366 VPFLIMMF
-374 PIAKEKITLLTAIA
+374 PIAKGKITLLAAIA

-408 TRTLPLNAN
+408 TRTLPLNSN

-426 WIQGLIT
+426 WIQGLVT

-445 LQSAL
+445 LLSAL
-450 LPEDV
+450 LQEEV
-455 AHIILIVIG
+455 AHILLILIG

-484 RRYKNMEEFRAS
+484 HRYKNMEEFRAS

>member
-1 MNFYKIIKQNQKLA
+1 MNLYKIIKQNQKLA

-20 AFDTNRFAKF
+20 AFETNRFAKF

-36 VYWAALFLFFGV
+36 VYWVALFLFFGV
-48 MLPVMFEELVPNMEP
+48 MLPFMFEDIVPNMEP

-69 GFIYVMLADFLMRF
+69 GILYVMVADFLIRF

-92 IKPYLLMPIK
+92 IKPYLLMPVK
-102 RKKLISMLLLK
+102 RRKLISILLLK
-113 SGLDSYNFMWFFVY
+113 SGLDKYNFIWFFVY
-127 VPFAFLTVIR
+127 VPFAFLTIIR

-143 MFLYLLGIWLIFVFN
+143 MFLYLIGMWLIFVFN

-170 EKTLWLLLPILV
+170 ERTIWLLLPV
-182 FGALGAAEFLLDGLP
+182 CAFGALGACEFLIDGLP

-209 IEGNPLSFLFILACI
+209 IEGNPLSFLFVIACI
-224 GILFFINLKLQ
+224 RALFFINMKLQ
-235 QRMIYN
+235 LRMIYN
-241 EISKKEDTKIKHVSE
+241 EISKKEDTKIKRVSE

-266 GEYLRLE
+266 GEYIRLE

-288 MGLIVMLGFSFA
+288 MGIIVMLAFSIV

-309 SYMTSFICLYNY
+309 TNMKSFICLYNY
-321 AVLPIMTLGQVMSFE
+321 AVLPIMTLGQVMCFE

-360 TTLIIL
+360 TSLIIV
-366 VPFLIMFF
+366 VPFIVMML
-374 PIAKEKITLLTAIA
+374 PISEGKITLLSAIA
-388 YLIFVAGFVFFML
+388 YLIFVMGFVFFML

-408 TRTLPLNAN
+408 TRSLPLNAN
-417 LMKSNKSSN
+417 LMKGNKSGN
-426 WIQGLIT
+426 WIQGLVT
-433 GCAFMLPLLIDK
+433 SFAFFLPFMIDSI
-445 LQSAL
+445 LTAL
-450 LPEDV
+450 FPKEV
-455 AHIILIVIG
+455 GNIILIIIG

-484 RRYKNMEEFRAS
+484 CRYKNMEEFRAS

>member
-1 MNFYKIIKQNQKLA
+1 MNLYKIIKQNQKLA

-36 VYWAALFLFFGV
+36 VYWAALFLFLGV
-48 MLPVMFEELVPNMEP
+48 MLPFALEDMVPNMEP

-69 GFIYVMLADFLMRF
+69 GFIYVMAADFLMRF
-83 MAQPSVSQE
+83 IGQPSVSQE
-92 IKPYLLMPIK
+92 IKPYLLMPVK
-102 RKKLISMLLLK
+102 RKKLISLLLLK
-113 SGLDSYNFMWFFVY
+113 SGLDSYNFIWFFVY

-143 MFLYLLGIWLIFVFN
+143 MFLYLLGIWLIFVLN
-158 NYWYLLCKLLLG
+158 NYFYLLCKLLLG
-170 EKTLWLLLPILV
+170 EKTLWLLLPLAV
-182 FGALGAAEFLLDGLP
+182 FGLLGAAEFLLDGLP
-197 ISRFTMDLGEGF
+197 VSRFTMDLGEGF
-209 IEGNPLSFLFILACI
+209 IEGNPLSFLFVLACI
-224 GILFFINLKLQ
+224 GVMFFINMKLQ

-241 EISKKEDTKIKHVSE
+241 EISKKEDTKIKRVSE

-266 GEYLRLE
+266 GEYIRLE

-288 MGLIVMLGFSFA
+288 MGIIVMLAFSCA

-309 SYMTSFICLYNY
+309 TNMKSFICLYNY

-360 TTLIIL
+360 TSLIIV
-366 VPFLIMFF
+366 VPFIVMML
-374 PIAKEKITLLTAIA
+374 PISEGKITLLTAIA
-388 YLIFVAGFVFFML
+388 YLIFVMGFVFFML

-408 TRTLPLNAN
+408 TRTLPLNSN

-426 WIQGLIT
+426 WIQGLVT
-433 GCAFMLPLLIDK
+433 SFAFFLPFMIDMILTSLFPK
-445 LQSAL
+445 
-450 LPEDV
+450 EV
-455 AHIILIVIG
+455 GNIILIVIG
-464 LGFIATHNL
+464 GGFIATHNL

>member
-1 MNFYKIIKQNQKLA
+1 MNLYKIIKQNQKLA

-30 LMYFMI
+30 LIYFMI
-36 VYWAALFLFFGV
+36 VYWAAIFLFLGV
-48 MLPVMFEELVPNMEP
+48 SLPFMFEGLVPNMEP

-69 GFIYVMLADFLMRF
+69 GFIYVMLADFLIRF

-92 IKPYLLMPIK
+92 IKPYLLMPVK
-102 RKKLISMLLLK
+102 RKKLISILLLK

-143 MFLYLLGIWLIFVFN
+143 MSLYLIGIWLIFVFN

-170 EKTLWLLLPILV
+170 EKTLWLLLPTAV

-209 IEGNPLSFLFILACI
+209 IEGNPLSFLFMLACI
-224 GILFFINLKLQ
+224 GVLFFINLKLQ

-346 KESIFNLLRAKYYL
+346 KESIFNLLLAKYYL

-366 VPFLIMFF
+366 VPFLIMMF
-374 PIAKEKITLLTAIA
+374 PIAKGKITLLAAIA

-408 TRTLPLNAN
+408 TRTLPLNSN

-426 WIQGLIT
+426 WIQGLVT

-445 LQSAL
+445 LLSAL
-450 LPEDV
+450 LQEEV
-455 AHIILIVIG
+455 AHILLILIG

-484 RRYKNMEEFRAS
+484 HRYKNMEEFRAS